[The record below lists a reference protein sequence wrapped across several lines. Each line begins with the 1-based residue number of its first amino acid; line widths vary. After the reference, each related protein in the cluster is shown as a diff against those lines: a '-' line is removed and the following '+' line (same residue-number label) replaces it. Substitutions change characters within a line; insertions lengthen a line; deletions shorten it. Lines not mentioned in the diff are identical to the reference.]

1 MRRGDLVTIAL
12 RGEFAKPRP
21 ALVVQSDL
29 FVGTATLTVLLL
41 STTLITAPLFRLTV
55 APTPENGLREMSQI
69 MIDKA
74 MTLPREKVGEAFGR
88 LDDAVMIAVNRALAL
103 FLGFA

>member
-12 RGEFAKPRP
+12 RGEFGKPRP
-21 ALVVQSDL
+21 ALVIQSDL
-29 FVGTATLTVLLL
+29 FDATATLTVLVVS
-41 STTLITAPLFRLTV
+41 STLVAAPLFRLTV
-55 APTPENGLREMSQI
+55 PPTPENGLGEVSQI

-88 LDDAVMIAVNRALAL
+88 LDDSVMIAVNRALAL